1 MKKDTNIA
9 DDNLVIG
16 VFLVVII
23 TMTIW
28 SALMVNDIK
37 RDVADI
43 SVQLE
48 FGHFRLSQH
57 TPVTIHHK
65 LLYRTTPHL
74 HSPHTTTHKNHAK
87 LPHRTAHSSTIHRS
101 KALDKALDTWY
112 NTGVGVKSIIV
123 YHLHSSITNT
133 EPHTGAQ

>member
-16 VFLVVII
+16 TFLVVII

-43 SVQLE
+43 SVQLDSM
-48 FGHFRLSQH
+48 R
-57 TPVTIHHK
+57 VTLTEMVNASDIK
-65 LLYRTTPHL
+65 V
-74 HSPHTTTHKNHAK
+74 
-87 LPHRTAHSSTIHRS
+87 
-101 KALDKALDTWY
+101 DTDISAEV
-112 NTGVGVKSIIV
+112 NK
-123 YHLHSSITNT
+123 
-133 EPHTGAQ
+133 E

>member
-43 SVQLE
+43 GVQLDSMRGTLTE
-48 FGHFRLSQH
+48 MLKPMEQLCKVPKGLEDYLKVDTDIS
-57 TPVTIHHK
+57 
-65 LLYRTTPHL
+65 
-74 HSPHTTTHKNHAK
+74 AK
-87 LPHRTAHSSTIHRS
+87 A
-101 KALDKALDTWY
+101 
-112 NTGVGVKSIIV
+112 N
-123 YHLHSSITNT
+123 
-133 EPHTGAQ
+133 Q

>member
-1 MKKDTNIA
+1 MNIWLEKIINEVESLMKDIKHMKKNTNIA

-43 SVQLE
+43 GSQLDSM
-48 FGHFRLSQH
+48 R
-57 TPVTIHHK
+57 VTLTEMVNASDI
-65 LLYRTTPHL
+65 
-74 HSPHTTTHKNHAK
+74 
-87 LPHRTAHSSTIHRS
+87 
-101 KALDKALDTWY
+101 KADTDISAEA
-112 NTGVGVKSIIV
+112 NK
-123 YHLHSSITNT
+123 
-133 EPHTGAQ
+133 E

>member
-37 RDVADI
+37 RDITDI
-43 SVQLE
+43 GSQLDSMRVTLTE
-48 FGHFRLSQH
+48 MVNASDIKIDTDLSAEA
-57 TPVTIHHK
+57 
-65 LLYRTTPHL
+65 
-74 HSPHTTTHKNHAK
+74 N
-87 LPHRTAHSSTIHRS
+87 
-101 KALDKALDTWY
+101 
-112 NTGVGVKSIIV
+112 
-123 YHLHSSITNT
+123 
-133 EPHTGAQ
+133 EE

>member
-37 RDVADI
+37 RDVAGIGSQLDSMRVTLTEMVNASDIKVDTDI
-43 SVQLE
+43 SAEVNKE
-48 FGHFRLSQH
+48 
-57 TPVTIHHK
+57 
-65 LLYRTTPHL
+65 
-74 HSPHTTTHKNHAK
+74 
-87 LPHRTAHSSTIHRS
+87 
-101 KALDKALDTWY
+101 
-112 NTGVGVKSIIV
+112 
-123 YHLHSSITNT
+123 
-133 EPHTGAQ
+133 

>member
-43 SVQLE
+43 SVQLDLN
-48 FGHFRLSQH
+48 R
-57 TPVTIHHK
+57 VT
-65 LLYRTTPHL
+65 LT
-74 HSPHTTTHKNHAK
+74 
-87 LPHRTAHSSTIHRS
+87 
-101 KALDKALDTWY
+101 
-112 NTGVGVKSIIV
+112 
-123 YHLHSSITNT
+123 
-133 EPHTGAQ
+133 

>member
-37 RDVADI
+37 RDIADI
-43 SVQLE
+43 GSQLDSM
-48 FGHFRLSQH
+48 R
-57 TPVTIHHK
+57 VTLTEMVNASDIK
-65 LLYRTTPHL
+65 V
-74 HSPHTTTHKNHAK
+74 
-87 LPHRTAHSSTIHRS
+87 
-101 KALDKALDTWY
+101 DTDISAEV
-112 NTGVGVKSIIV
+112 N
-123 YHLHSSITNT
+123 
-133 EPHTGAQ
+133 EE

>member
-37 RDVADI
+37 RDITDIGSQLDSMRVTLTEMVNASDIKVDTDI
-43 SVQLE
+43 S
-48 FGHFRLSQH
+48 
-57 TPVTIHHK
+57 
-65 LLYRTTPHL
+65 
-74 HSPHTTTHKNHAK
+74 AK
-87 LPHRTAHSSTIHRS
+87 A
-101 KALDKALDTWY
+101 
-112 NTGVGVKSIIV
+112 N
-123 YHLHSSITNT
+123 
-133 EPHTGAQ
+133 E

>member
-37 RDVADI
+37 RDVAGIGSQLDSMRATLTEMVNASDIKVDTDI
-43 SVQLE
+43 SAE
-48 FGHFRLSQH
+48 A
-57 TPVTIHHK
+57 
-65 LLYRTTPHL
+65 
-74 HSPHTTTHKNHAK
+74 N
-87 LPHRTAHSSTIHRS
+87 
-101 KALDKALDTWY
+101 
-112 NTGVGVKSIIV
+112 
-123 YHLHSSITNT
+123 
-133 EPHTGAQ
+133 EE

>member
-1 MKKDTNIA
+1 MNIWLEKIINEVESLMKDIKHMKKDTNIA

-43 SVQLE
+43 SVQLDSM
-48 FGHFRLSQH
+48 R
-57 TPVTIHHK
+57 VTLTEMVNASDIK
-65 LLYRTTPHL
+65 V
-74 HSPHTTTHKNHAK
+74 
-87 LPHRTAHSSTIHRS
+87 
-101 KALDKALDTWY
+101 DTDISAEA
-112 NTGVGVKSIIV
+112 NK
-123 YHLHSSITNT
+123 
-133 EPHTGAQ
+133 E

>member
-37 RDVADI
+37 RDIADI
-43 SVQLE
+43 GSQLDSM
-48 FGHFRLSQH
+48 R
-57 TPVTIHHK
+57 VTLTEMVNASDIK
-65 LLYRTTPHL
+65 V
-74 HSPHTTTHKNHAK
+74 
-87 LPHRTAHSSTIHRS
+87 
-101 KALDKALDTWY
+101 DTDISAEA
-112 NTGVGVKSIIV
+112 NK
-123 YHLHSSITNT
+123 
-133 EPHTGAQ
+133 E

>member
-16 VFLVVII
+16 TFLVVII

-43 SVQLE
+43 SVQLDSM
-48 FGHFRLSQH
+48 R
-57 TPVTIHHK
+57 VTLTEMVNASDIK
-65 LLYRTTPHL
+65 V
-74 HSPHTTTHKNHAK
+74 
-87 LPHRTAHSSTIHRS
+87 
-101 KALDKALDTWY
+101 DTDISAEA
-112 NTGVGVKSIIV
+112 NK
-123 YHLHSSITNT
+123 
-133 EPHTGAQ
+133 E

>member
-37 RDVADI
+37 RDIADI
-43 SVQLE
+43 GSQLDSM
-48 FGHFRLSQH
+48 R
-57 TPVTIHHK
+57 VTLTEMVNASDIK
-65 LLYRTTPHL
+65 
-74 HSPHTTTHKNHAK
+74 
-87 LPHRTAHSSTIHRS
+87 I
-101 KALDKALDTWY
+101 DTDISAEA
-112 NTGVGVKSIIV
+112 N
-123 YHLHSSITNT
+123 
-133 EPHTGAQ
+133 EE

>member
-37 RDVADI
+37 RDITDIGSQLDSMRVTLTEMVNASDIKVDTDI
-43 SVQLE
+43 SAE
-48 FGHFRLSQH
+48 AN
-57 TPVTIHHK
+57 K
-65 LLYRTTPHL
+65 
-74 HSPHTTTHKNHAK
+74 
-87 LPHRTAHSSTIHRS
+87 
-101 KALDKALDTWY
+101 
-112 NTGVGVKSIIV
+112 
-123 YHLHSSITNT
+123 
-133 EPHTGAQ
+133 E

>member
-16 VFLVVII
+16 TFLVVII

-43 SVQLE
+43 SVQLDSM
-48 FGHFRLSQH
+48 R
-57 TPVTIHHK
+57 VTLTEMVNASDIK
-65 LLYRTTPHL
+65 V
-74 HSPHTTTHKNHAK
+74 
-87 LPHRTAHSSTIHRS
+87 
-101 KALDKALDTWY
+101 DTDIDAEA
-112 NTGVGVKSIIV
+112 NK
-123 YHLHSSITNT
+123 
-133 EPHTGAQ
+133 E

>member
-16 VFLVVII
+16 TFLVVII

-43 SVQLE
+43 SVQLDSM
-48 FGHFRLSQH
+48 R
-57 TPVTIHHK
+57 VT
-65 LLYRTTPHL
+65 L
-74 HSPHTTTHKNHAK
+74 
-87 LPHRTAHSSTIHRS
+87 
-101 KALDKALDTWY
+101 
-112 NTGVGVKSIIV
+112 
-123 YHLHSSITNT
+123 T
-133 EPHTGAQ
+133 EMLKPKE

>member
-43 SVQLE
+43 SVQLDLNRVTLTE
-48 FGHFRLSQH
+48 MLKPMEQLCKI
-57 TPVTIHHK
+57 PVGLEDYLK
-65 LLYRTTPHL
+65 V
-74 HSPHTTTHKNHAK
+74 
-87 LPHRTAHSSTIHRS
+87 
-101 KALDKALDTWY
+101 DTDISAEA
-112 NTGVGVKSIIV
+112 N
-123 YHLHSSITNT
+123 
-133 EPHTGAQ
+133 Q